1 MSEPHTESMR
11 NVLGPG
17 GTIAQT
23 LPGYEPREPQMQM
36 AELVAQAIDE
46 ERHALVEA
54 GTGVGKSLAYL
65 IPAILSGQKTIVS
78 TADKGLQDQLFH
90 KDIPFLQGVLPVEF
104 TAAILKGR
112 ANYLCIE
119 RWNQELGEQQM
130 FGGSEEFAAVQEW
143 LDTTDSGD
151 IEELPITLS
160 SEFAARI
167 TATADQCLNQHCPCK
182 DDCFANIARDRADH
196 ANAVIVNHTLLTL
209 DAAIRQET
217 EDGASVLPD
226 RELVIVDEAHRL
238 EDAATLAFQEEI
250 SVGGINRLLRD
261 SVVQDARIDQLMLDR
276 VEEYAQKFF
285 DRLVHSSKQSYTLGA
300 PGQDT
305 IEQSRGL
312 ASRLDEVAHELKRN
326 NPHVE
331 EWKSELHK
339 RHVDRIKKYAA
350 LCREILDLEDGHVV
364 YVEKREGKRR
374 QLVFVRRCPVSVAD
388 SLKWSLFEKW
398 PTVCTS
404 ATLATAGGFQYFHDR
419 CGCPEALELVVGSPF
434 DYGHNALIYMPPNA
448 LQFDPTRY
456 YQDGSVDYFDRL
468 ASEIEQLLM
477 ASDGRAFCLFT
488 SNKALNEVYDRIAH
502 RLRWL
507 VLKQG
512 DAPRP
517 ELLRQFRESGQAVL
531 FGLKSFWEGVDVRG
545 DALSLVIIDKIP
557 FGQPDDPIYDARC
570 KAITTATHNQ
580 WAWFNELALPSAII
594 TYKQG
599 FGRLIRTKSDYGVVA
614 LLDGRISTKRY
625 GSTILRSLPKAAQ
638 TRSIEAVKTFFRTR
652 QTTGSL
658 QRELF

>member
-1 MSEPHTESMR
+1 VSEPHTESMR

-250 SVGGINRLLRD
+250 SVGGISRLLRD
-261 SVVQDARIDQLMLDR
+261 RVVQDARVDQLMLDR

-285 DRLVHSSKQSYTLGA
+285 DRLALPKQQSYTISA
-300 PGQDT
+300 PNADT
-305 IEQSRGL
+305 IEQARGL
-312 ASRLDEVAHELKRN
+312 ASRLEEVAHELKHN
-326 NPHVE
+326 NPHFDE
-331 EWKSELHK
+331 MKSELHK

-350 LCREILDLEDGHVV
+350 MCREILNVEDGHVV
-364 YVEKREGKRR
+364 YVEKRDGKRR
-374 QLVFVRRCPVSVAD
+374 QLVYLRRCPVSVAD

-398 PTVCTS
+398 PTICTS
-404 ATLATAGGFQYFHDR
+404 ATLATAGGFDYLKSR
-419 CGCPEALELVVGSPF
+419 CGCPDAMELIVGSPF

-488 SNKALNEVYDRIAH
+488 SNKALSEIYDRIAH

-570 KAITTATHNQ
+570 KEITVSKHNE

-638 TRSIEAVKTFFRTR
+638 TRSIEAVKTFFQTR
-652 QTTGSL
+652 QNTGTL
-658 QRELF
+658 